1 MQGIGWG
8 PNRVGGRHAQDKKKK
23 NGGDALHVCSSLII
37 MTEGATSSS
46 IANVAAKSVTQ
57 TDKLGGTS
65 WSVQPPHEPDDR
77 LNTTEVPRAIVLEK
91 GRLVQ
96 TLEDSIDRLKLQVTA
111 KTIEPSDAERARIN
125 DDGG

>member
-8 PNRVGGRHAQDKKKK
+8 PNHVGGRHAQDIIKKKK
-23 NGGDALHVCSSLII
+23 KKIGGDALHVCSSLII

-57 TDKLGGTS
+57 TDRLGGTS

-77 LNTTEVPRAIVLEK
+77 LNTTESREL
-91 GRLVQ
+91 L
-96 TLEDSIDRLKLQVTA
+96 SLKKVDQFKL
-111 KTIEPSDAERARIN
+111 
-125 DDGG
+125 

>member
-8 PNRVGGRHAQDKKKK
+8 PNHVGGRHAQDIIKKKK
-23 NGGDALHVCSSLII
+23 KIGGDALHVCSSLII

-57 TDKLGGTS
+57 TDRLGGTS

-77 LNTTEVPRAIVLEK
+77 LNTTESREL
-91 GRLVQ
+91 L
-96 TLEDSIDRLKLQVTA
+96 SLKKVDQFKL
-111 KTIEPSDAERARIN
+111 
-125 DDGG
+125 